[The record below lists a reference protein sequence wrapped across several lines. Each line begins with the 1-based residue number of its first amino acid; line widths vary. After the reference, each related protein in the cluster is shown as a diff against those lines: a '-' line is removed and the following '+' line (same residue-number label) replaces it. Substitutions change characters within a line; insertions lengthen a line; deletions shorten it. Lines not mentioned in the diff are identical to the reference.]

1 MIRRLITA
9 LAVWGC
15 GIAAL
20 HAADVVTVSDVEGNV
35 GHQVE
40 LSVNLITDTPDIVA
54 AEIHIPLP
62 EQITAVAGSCKKSDS
77 RLPDHSVSA
86 DMRNGELVAV
96 IFNTSLKPIPV
107 GAGEAFSISL
117 DLGENPGDF
126 TLTPYARLSNASG
139 QAVSCTSESGTLTV
153 KGARLELGETDVD
166 FGRVPIHDTYTWE
179 VTATNTGTAA
189 LLISDI
195 TTDVPGLTVE
205 ATEKSVAP
213 GEGTTL
219 LMTYAPTQ
227 RSKQIAGRFTVISNS
242 VGRAPFVRVTSVPF
256 SVNEIHVG
264 DAEGISD
271 EEVTVSVTMN
281 NMEPITGAEMTFTLP
296 EELEYVE
303 GSLVPSARA
312 SKLSTASNF
321 GSDRKLR
328 LILYNAGNVAVNGD
342 DGELLTFKLKLTGR
356 SGRYELN
363 PERVILSNAAGENM
377 VSATTSGYITIS
389 SPSLSASSRFDIG
402 NVPLSGT
409 DTFDYSVSNSSNVPL
424 TIEKVAFLSDIAE
437 CKATFP
443 IIVESNSDAIIPV
456 TIVSPRFGDFSTVM
470 NLYSNDPD
478 NRLKSVD
485 VSGSFYSA
493 NELSVSGAL
502 KGESYV
508 VTASLTNE
516 ADIVALQLDILMPD
530 GISLSSSDL
539 TLLDRAA
546 SHSATLAS
554 VGKNL
559 YRVIIFS
566 LNNTPFT
573 GNSGGV
579 FTLSIPTENIE
590 GKQIRF
596 EKIKLS
602 SSTGINYTNPN
613 AEILINTIP
622 VFLKAITLSET
633 ELALNPGD
641 AVHLIVTLNPEDAD
655 NVQLLWSSSD
665 ETVATVDAE
674 GNVTAFSVGEAIIRV
689 ADADNTEIF
698 AECKVTVEKALV
710 PLESITLSETE
721 LTLNPGDSA
730 QLTVTLNP
738 EDADNVQLIWSTSDE
753 DVVKVD
759 EEGNVTA
766 VGVGEAIVR
775 VADASQPEI
784 FAECLVKVDIET
796 GVEIIAESNYAIRI
810 KENLI
815 FISDLTNSSEIALY
829 SIDGTLIWHEIC
841 DDSSSKIN
849 VSLHGVYLLV
859 INGIKYKVLVK

>member
-1 MIRRLITA
+1 M
-9 LAVWGC
+9 
-15 GIAAL
+15 
-20 HAADVVTVSDVEGNV
+20 
-35 GHQVE
+35 
-40 LSVNLITDTPDIVA
+40 
-54 AEIHIPLP
+54 
-62 EQITAVAGSCKKSDS
+62 
-77 RLPDHSVSA
+77 
-86 DMRNGELVAV
+86 
-96 IFNTSLKPIPV
+96 
-107 GAGEAFSISL
+107 
-117 DLGENPGDF
+117 
-126 TLTPYARLSNASG
+126 
-139 QAVSCTSESGTLTV
+139 
-153 KGARLELGETDVD
+153 D
-166 FGRVPIHDTYTWE
+166 FGRVPIRDIYTRE
-179 VTATNTGTAA
+179 VMATNTGTAT

-227 RSKQIAGRFTVISNS
+227 RAKQIAGRFTVISNS

-256 SVNEIHVG
+256 SVNEIHVD

-312 SKLSTASNF
+312 SQLSAASNF
-321 GSDRKLR
+321 GSDRRLR

-356 SGRYELN
+356 SGRYTLN
-363 PERVILSNAAGENM
+363 LERVILSNAAGENM
-377 VSATTSGYITIS
+377 VSATTSGYVTIS
-389 SPSLSASSRFDIG
+389 SPSLSASSRFEIG
-402 NVPLSGT
+402 NVPLNGT
-409 DTFDYSVSNSSNVPL
+409 DTFDYSVSNSSSVPL

-456 TIVSPRFGDFSTVM
+456 TIVSPRFGDFATVM

-493 NELSVSGAL
+493 NELSLSGTL
-502 KGESYV
+502 EGNSYV

-516 ADIVALQLDILMPD
+516 ADIVALQLDIVMPD
-530 GISLSSSDL
+530 GITLSSSDL

-566 LNNTPFT
+566 LNNTSFT

-633 ELALNPGD
+633 ELAHNPGD
-641 AVHLIVTLNPEDAD
+641 AVHLIVTLNPENAD
-655 NVQLLWSSSD
+655 NVQLLWSSSDETVATVDAEGNVTAVSVGEAIIRVADADNSEIFAECKVTVEKALVPLESITLSETELTLNPGDSAQLTVTLDPENADNVQLVWTSSD

-721 LTLNPGDSA
+721 LTLNPDDSA

-759 EEGNVTA
+759 EEGNVIA